1 MRRLLG
7 TTLAGAVT
15 LLLLTGCG
23 EASDTTASP
32 PATTPQLVSG
42 TAAGGTVSTTP
53 TVLTDGADIRRYVAQ
68 FRGDAFRKELQQA
81 AADADVPP
89 GWDLTATVVS
99 ISCDIPTG
107 VDVAAPGDDL
117 VIRPQYSAAER
128 KECFAPVTTV
138 ALTVT
143 RQ

>member
-7 TTLAGAVT
+7 TTLIGLI
-15 LLLLTGCG
+15 LLSGCG
-23 EASDTTASP
+23 EASDTAASP
-32 PATTPQLVSG
+32 PATKPQLVSG

-53 TVLTDGADIRRYVAQ
+53 TVLEDAAAVRQYVAQ
-68 FRGDAFRKELQQA
+68 FRGSAFRKELQQA
-81 AADADVPP
+81 AAAADVPP

-99 ISCDIPTG
+99 IGCDVPTG
-107 VDVAAPGDDL
+107 VDVAAPGNDL

-138 ALTVT
+138 AIAVT
-143 RQ
+143 D